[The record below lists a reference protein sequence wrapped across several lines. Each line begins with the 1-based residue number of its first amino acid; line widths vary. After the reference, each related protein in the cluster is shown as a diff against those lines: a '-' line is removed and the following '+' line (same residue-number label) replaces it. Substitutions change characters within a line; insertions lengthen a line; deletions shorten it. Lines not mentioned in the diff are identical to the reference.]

1 MLFKSILIRVEINTC
16 YLFCRSGHPKTLDQ
30 FNYTDSD
37 ITDIMFKC
45 IGNQS
50 IVGLTHNISF
60 KNGNDPVMN
69 GQMERIQGIMY
80 YSLSRYRY
88 AQTKKNMLLRFNRN
102 VYSNDNL
109 SKFSNSK
116 NTIFEG
122 LIVDRICQI
131 SSLVKYRRNK
141 QTKNQAKMN

>member
-1 MLFKSILIRVEINTC
+1 MLFSSILIRVEINIC

-88 AQTKKNMLLRFNRN
+88 AQTKKNRLLLFNRN
-102 VYSNDNL
+102 MYSNDKL
-109 SKFSNSK
+109 SKFSKVSNSK
-116 NTIFEG
+116 DTIFEG
-122 LIVDRICQI
+122 LMID
-131 SSLVKYRRNK
+131 
-141 QTKNQAKMN
+141 